1 MKVIYFLTFLHKKT
15 KTKYSV
21 MTRIKKDEEYR
32 KMQKNVYS
40 QAFLYKIVNKCDILI
55 CGDKTLNKNDK

>member
-1 MKVIYFLTFLHKKT
+1 MKKYSLSYFLHKKT

-21 MTRIKKDEEYR
+21 MARIKKAEENR
-32 KMQKNVYS
+32 KMQQNVYF

-55 CGDKTLNKNDK
+55 CGE

>member
-1 MKVIYFLTFLHKKT
+1 
-15 KTKYSV
+15 

-55 CGDKTLNKNDK
+55 CGD